1 MTHQQL
7 NHLHLL
13 ADWLAD
19 LAETSRVAP
28 AVPIGR
34 YVGRLPFEA
43 EKLLEIVA
51 QVEEGK
57 P

>member
-13 ADWLAD
+13 ADWLAE

-34 YVGRLPFEA
+34 FAGRLPFEA
-43 EKLLEIVA
+43 ERLREIVA
-51 QVEEGK
+51 QAEEEK